1 MAVRHTDLTL
11 ATLDIDGNSYLT
23 DWQSIALNT
32 SITTVDGRGGSDRYA
47 KHVEVK
53 GAVSMPFE
61 LLLDNT
67 TGGARTTNLNVS
79 LFTLESMDLLADI
92 RDFTISFTNGTS
104 DGSGMRDRWQYP
116 NYVGGSEIRTSG
128 TAFVPFSSSQYE
140 LITNINSGTAANRA
154 VSTDINF
161 GADRL
166 TMEMQLISANLV
178 NAAGAITTVPFELVG
193 NGAPT
198 SPSTSTLFGRAL
210 TGTEANSLFTA
221 EVDTGAGVY
230 TLDEA
235 IIQSMTVTASDGALT
250 RLSGVLLNRGA
261 ITWAATV

>member
-104 DGSGMRDRWQYP
+104 
-116 NYVGGSEIRTSG
+116 E
-128 TAFVPFSSSQYE
+128 
-140 LITNINSGTAANRA
+140 NRA